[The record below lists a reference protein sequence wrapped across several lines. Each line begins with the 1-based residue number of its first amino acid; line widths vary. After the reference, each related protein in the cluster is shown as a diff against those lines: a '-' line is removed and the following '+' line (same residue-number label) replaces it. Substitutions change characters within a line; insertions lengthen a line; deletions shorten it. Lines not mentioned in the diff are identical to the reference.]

1 MLSHVLQN
9 LAVQMNR
16 FYDLSVWK
24 KARRIQLADEPLCR
38 LCTAA
43 GRTVRATDVDHIIPI
58 ALGGAELDPDNFRSL
73 CRSCH
78 SAVTARQL
86 NKTDKPMKG
95 CNDEGQP
102 IDPAHPWHQR

>member
-1 MLSHVLQN
+1 MS
-9 LAVQMNR
+9 R
-16 FYDLSVWK
+16 FYDLAVWH

-43 GRTVRATDVDHIIPI
+43 ERTVPATDVDHIKPI
-58 ALGGAELDPDNFRSL
+58 SQGGAALDPENFRSL
-73 CRSCH
+73 CRPCH
-78 SAVTARQL
+78 STVTARQL
-86 NKTDKPMKG
+86 SKTDKPIKG